1 MVLEYHGT
9 MVRVPYSGTHLG
21 TRIPR
26 KNRQIQK
33 LSYEQRREKVPLT
46 RVTRTPSQGA
56 MGIDV
61 LTIKTLPVEG
71 QKPGTS
77 GLRKKVS
84 LFEHG
89 NYLPNFVQ
97 STFDALDPE
106 KLKGTLAHIFCTL
119 HTPQPAGAA
128 RRTPLASILS
138 PPAHCAPAP
147 ARHSV
152 SHALRALAP
161 QAPPW

>member
-1 MVLEYHGT
+1 
-9 MVRVPYSGTHLG
+9 
-21 TRIPR
+21 
-26 KNRQIQK
+26 
-33 LSYEQRREKVPLT
+33 
-46 RVTRTPSQGA
+46 

-106 KLKGTLAHIFCTL
+106 KLKGTLAHIFCTRT
-119 HTPQPAGAA
+119 HRRRPAPHAA
-128 RRTPLASILS
+128 RPRLQTVATRALRSGRPRGISS
-138 PPAHCAPAP
+138 HTRCAPSRRRLHHGDGGRRPLFQQGGA
-147 ARHSV
+147 V
-152 SHALRALAP
+152 SHDQDGGRKRHWARPGGAERLAVHARCFRGH
-161 QAPPW
+161 QRVRRDR

>member
-1 MVLEYHGT
+1 
-9 MVRVPYSGTHLG
+9 
-21 TRIPR
+21 
-26 KNRQIQK
+26 
-33 LSYEQRREKVPLT
+33 
-46 RVTRTPSQGA
+46 

-119 HTPQPAGAA
+119 HTPPPAGAA
-128 RRTPLASILS
+128 RRTPS
-138 PPAHCAPAP
+138 PPDCRHPRTALRAP
-147 ARHSV
+147 ARHFV